1 MCFGTQKS
9 LNARL
14 RSVGPGR
21 AGPPLG
27 QSILR
32 PSAFLNTFKMPIR
45 PKEFAVVMEKGLTLL
60 KSVSQE
66 KDLNFQV
73 IKSKMLI
80 GNKNIIQNRLSNNY
94 YEIL

>member
-1 MCFGTQKS
+1 
-9 LNARL
+9 
-14 RSVGPGR
+14 
-21 AGPPLG
+21 
-27 QSILR
+27 
-32 PSAFLNTFKMPIR
+32 
-45 PKEFAVVMEKGLTLL
+45 MEKGLTLL

-94 YEIL
+94 IMKFFNNIVHPPARFFWSSVFGEVNWCKSWRTEDKFHINNKVKEVSFKKNA